1 MPWRVVLKWR
11 ISNPAGFEGGTKV
24 YVNTIDP
31 WELRRRAVA
40 ALLELRAGGAWPPA
54 SASVTNASPRMRS
67 CATRTAM
74 PRPGEPLAAFPFE
87 ALRRTPDI
95 EAPGLVAVDAAD
107 RLILDES
114 ASARADAVAGE
125 LVVIGDAY
133 GALALGAAWDLAARD
148 RRGTGRVRVHQDA
161 LMGERAIA
169 ANAAGLGLADVI
181 APSPALDAALV
192 TGARVVLMRLPRSLD
207 ALRDIAGLVAER
219 AAPDVAVFAGG
230 RIKHMTR
237 AMNDVLGAFFARRR
251 DACAAEVARAHR
263 TLRPRRS
270 GTHAGRSTYRRPRA
284 ARLRRHVRRRE
295 HRCRHPVAPPHLP
308 DVLPGGGP
316 NDPWLDLA
324 CGNGIIGAWLATRHP
339 SSFVVSSDPSSS
351 AVVGRARRCGRIV
364 SRTACALSRADALE
378 ERPDASA
385 SLITLNPPFHSGAAV
400 TDQIAPRLFA
410 DAARV
415 LRPGGELWCV
425 WNSPLRYRAALE
437 RIVGPTRQVARD
449 PRFTVTVTTRR

>member
-1 MPWRVVLKWR
+1 
-11 ISNPAGFEGGTKV
+11 
-24 YVNTIDP
+24 
-31 WELRRRAVA
+31 
-40 ALLELRAGGAWPPA
+40 
-54 SASVTNASPRMRS
+54 
-67 CATRTAM
+67 M

-87 ALRRTPDI
+87 TLRRTPDI

-107 RLILDES
+107 RLILGES
-114 ASARADAVAGE
+114 ASARADAAAGE
-125 LVVIGDAY
+125 VVVIGDAY
-133 GALALGAAWDLAARD
+133 GALVLGAAWDLAARD

-169 ANAAGLGLADVI
+169 ANAAGLGLADVV

-207 ALRDIAGLVAER
+207 ALRDIAGLIAER

-237 AMNDVLGAFFARRR
+237 AMNDVLGAFFARV
-251 DACAAEVARAHR
+251 DV
-263 TLRPRRS
+263 
-270 GTHAGRSTYRRPRA
+270 THARQKSRVLIARSPRDGRAPTPAA
-284 ARLRRHVRRRE
+284 ARIDGLELRAYGGTFGGASIDAGTRLLLS
-295 HRCRHPVAPPHLP
+295 HLP

-316 NDPWLDLA
+316 DDPWLDLA

-351 AVVGRARRCGRIV
+351 AVASACETMRANRVEDRVRV
-364 SRTACALSRADALE
+364 EPADALE

-437 RIVGPTRQVARD
+437 RLVGPTRQVARD
-449 PRFTVTVTTRR
+449 PRFTVTVTTRH

>member
-1 MPWRVVLKWR
+1 
-11 ISNPAGFEGGTKV
+11 
-24 YVNTIDP
+24 
-31 WELRRRAVA
+31 
-40 ALLELRAGGAWPPA
+40 
-54 SASVTNASPRMRS
+54 
-67 CATRTAM
+67 M

-114 ASARADAVAGE
+114 ASARADAAAGE
-125 LVVIGDAY
+125 IVVIGDAY

-169 ANAAGLGLADVI
+169 ANAAGLGLADVV

-207 ALRDIAGLVAER
+207 ALREIAGLIAER

-237 AMNDVLGAFFARRR
+237 AMNEVLGAFFARV
-251 DACAAEVARAHR
+251 DV
-263 TLRPRRS
+263 
-270 GTHAGRSTYRRPRA
+270 THARQKSRVLIARSPRDGRAPTPAA
-284 ARLRRHVRRRE
+284 ARIDGLELRAYGGTFGGASIDAGTRLLLS
-295 HRCRHPVAPPHLP
+295 HLP

-351 AVVGRARRCGRIV
+351 AVASAGETMRANRVEDRVRV
-364 SRTACALSRADALE
+364 ERADALE

>member
-1 MPWRVVLKWR
+1 
-11 ISNPAGFEGGTKV
+11 
-24 YVNTIDP
+24 
-31 WELRRRAVA
+31 
-40 ALLELRAGGAWPPA
+40 
-54 SASVTNASPRMRS
+54 
-67 CATRTAM
+67 M

-114 ASARADAVAGE
+114 ASARADAAAGE
-125 LVVIGDAY
+125 VVVIGDAY

-169 ANAAGLGLADVI
+169 ANAAGLGLADVV

-207 ALRDIAGLVAER
+207 ALRDIAGLIAER

-237 AMNDVLGAFFARRR
+237 AMNDVLGAFFARV
-251 DACAAEVARAHR
+251 DV
-263 TLRPRRS
+263 
-270 GTHAGRSTYRRPRA
+270 THARQKSRVLIARSPRDGRAPTPAA
-284 ARLRRHVRRRE
+284 ARIDGLELRAYGGTFGGASIDAGTRLLLS
-295 HRCRHPVAPPHLP
+295 HLP

-316 NDPWLDLA
+316 DDPWLDLA

-351 AVVGRARRCGRIV
+351 AVASAGETMRANRVEDRVRV
-364 SRTACALSRADALE
+364 ERADALE

>member
-1 MPWRVVLKWR
+1 
-11 ISNPAGFEGGTKV
+11 
-24 YVNTIDP
+24 
-31 WELRRRAVA
+31 
-40 ALLELRAGGAWPPA
+40 
-54 SASVTNASPRMRS
+54 
-67 CATRTAM
+67 M

-169 ANAAGLGLADVI
+169 ANAAGLGLADVV

-207 ALRDIAGLVAER
+207 ALRDVAGLIAER
-219 AAPDVAVFAGG
+219 AAPDAAVFAGG

-237 AMNDVLGAFFARRR
+237 AMNDVLGAFFARV
-251 DACAAEVARAHR
+251 DV
-263 TLRPRRS
+263 
-270 GTHAGRSTYRRPRA
+270 THARQKSRVLIARSPRDGRAPTPAA
-284 ARLRRHVRRRE
+284 ARIDGLELRAYGGTFGGASIDAGTRLLLS
-295 HRCRHPVAPPHLP
+295 HLP

-316 NDPWLDLA
+316 DDPWLDLA

-351 AVVGRARRCGRIV
+351 AVASAGETMRANRVEDRVRV
-364 SRTACALSRADALE
+364 ERADALE